1 MLSLTMELAR
11 DERKAWGALFSPV
24 RVNPGCRYGSPYN
37 LSDCLNRDMAVRR
50 DNAQEH
56 IWLS

>member
-1 MLSLTMELAR
+1 M
-11 DERKAWGALFSPV
+11 GALFSPV

-56 IWLS
+56 IWAVIVGTFFL